1 MEKWPSQGTAD
12 LIEAFVFR
20 KPGSPDESFDLPA
33 YQELLL
39 LYAVARDLSEYTG
52 PWALPVPVPASSIAR
67 RHDSGAPVHQE
78 AAPMPYLPEGQD
90 AASAGQPAPARNMP
104 PLEMDLA
111 ELDRTAFET
120 LRAPIE
126 PRPEQKTV
134 SMDPDDPHV
143 IDFDPSVPDTE
154 QGDLRLRHL
163 GVKR

>member
-1 MEKWPSQGTAD
+1 
-12 LIEAFVFR
+12 
-20 KPGSPDESFDLPA
+20 
-33 YQELLL
+33 
-39 LYAVARDLSEYTG
+39 
-52 PWALPVPVPASSIAR
+52 
-67 RHDSGAPVHQE
+67 
-78 AAPMPYLPEGQD
+78 MPYLPEGQD

-126 PRPEQKTV
+126 PRPEQKPL
-134 SMDPDDPHV
+134 SRDSDDPHV

-154 QGDLRLRHL
+154 QGDLRPRHL